1 MELSLTQLN
10 ERFTK
15 PLLELLQEGY
25 LLRPTKKAEYVQ
37 GVLLEKGSEKFA
49 LVRRVTRADENKEY
63 SATRH
68 DIVLIRL
75 TEEIELRD
83 FEKGTLYLMEDY
95 RIGKKGFLSPIV
107 KTYDTY
113 YSIHFPKLFY
123 WESGVTRY
131 YDNKKEATK
140 IAEKRYFRKQ
150 WAEFQKA
157 GVLFTFSF
165 AKTPWKGLR
174 RNVTVEVTEDH
185 YILINQNGKK
195 TYIEKRWHS
204 KSDKDLV
211 RAI

>member
-1 MELSLTQLN
+1 MELSLTQVN

-25 LLRPTKKAEYVQ
+25 ILRPTKKAEYVQ
-37 GVLLEKGSEKFA
+37 GVLLEKGREKFA
-49 LVRRVTRADENKEY
+49 LVRCATRADENKEY
-63 SATRH
+63 SATRQ
-68 DIVLIRL
+68 DIVLIHL
-75 TEEIELRD
+75 TEEIELGY
-83 FEKGTLYLMEDY
+83 FEEGTLYLMEDY
-95 RIGKKGFLSPIV
+95 RSGGFFSPIIE
-107 KTYDTY
+107 TYDTY
-113 YSIHFPKLFY
+113 YSIHFPSLFY
-123 WESGVTRY
+123 SESGVTRY
-131 YDNKKEATK
+131 YDNKEEATK
-140 IAEKRYFRKQ
+140 IAEKRYYRKQ
-150 WAEFQKA
+150 WAEFQKS

-211 RAI
+211 RA

>member
-25 LLRPTKKAEYVQ
+25 LLRPTKKAEYGQ
-37 GVLLEKGSEKFA
+37 GVLLEKGEEKFA
-49 LVRRVTRADENKEY
+49 LVRHATIADENKEY

-83 FEKGTLYLMEDY
+83 FEEGTLYLMEDY
-95 RIGKKGFLSPIV
+95 RIGKKRFLSPIV

-113 YSIHFPKLFY
+113 YSIHFPNLSY
-123 WESGVTRY
+123 WESGVIRY

-140 IAEKRYFRKQ
+140 IAEKRYYRKQ
-150 WAEFQKA
+150 WAEFKEA
-157 GVLFTFSF
+157 GVLFTFKF
-165 AKTPWKGLR
+165 DKTPWKGLR
-174 RNVTVEVTEDH
+174 RNVTVEVTKRH
-185 YILINQNGKK
+185 HILTNQNGKK
-195 TYIEKRWHS
+195 TYA
-204 KSDKDLV
+204 DKTSNYGDLV
-211 RAI
+211 RA